1 MIGSLICRTFLGE
14 MERVV
19 VDADRCALRDGG
31 GCARGV
37 VDEDADATLEVLQD
51 ADPAATNDDAEC
63 ASVPMEFVGCGA
75 AAGVG
80 GVAESL
86 LSVNEIVEVVV
97 VALVD
102 LVTVVEGV
110 SGGKFAS
117 SVIARGVDE
126 PLLEET
132 LIVCRRGLTAVVAA
146 PAPSSFGI
154 CSRFKE
160 DIMEEA
166 ARGLKIKT
174 PPPVIPS
181 SSNVSFFSLPPPP
194 PSLPPPPAHDSLSA
208 LCRLNVALEVVEG
221 RFLMRVSYEVR
232 L

>member
-37 VDEDADATLEVLQD
+37 VDDADATLEVLQD
-51 ADPAATNDDAEC
+51 ADPAATNDDAGD

-97 VALVD
+97 VVALVD
-102 LVTVVEGV
+102 FVTVVEGV

-132 LIVCRRGLTAVVAA
+132 LNVCRRGLSAVVAA
-146 PAPSSFGI
+146 PAPSSFGV

-181 SSNVSFFSLPPPP
+181 SSNVSFFSPPPP

-221 RFLMRVSYEVR
+221 RFLIRVSYEVR